1 MTFNDEHI
9 GATNMSVATVFETVS
24 PSSGNSSEW
33 PSIAAAFGEWTP
45 QAVIFDWDG
54 LLMNTEASWSLAKR
68 RVFARRGLD
77 MGSEHVEM
85 TYGLYPGR
93 SAEVL
98 APYLSEQPSV
108 IAEELVQFA
117 LQNISKGIRPMEG
130 APAALELAS
139 TRAKIA
145 VASNSPRIVLDAGLR
160 RSGFNPLVSTTVA
173 ADEVDAPKPQ
183 PDVYNA
189 ARIALGAAEVDTLV
203 FEDSATGI
211 TAARAAGLRVI
222 AISSRSALP
231 LIEDG
236 HSFGAHLQFTSF
248 SDPQLQTWMQSWRK
262 QL

>member
-1 MTFNDEHI
+1 MT
-9 GATNMSVATVFETVS
+9 ATTA
-24 PSSGNSSEW
+24 SEPVNPTQEDTRQW
-33 PSIAAAFGEWTP
+33 PALAAAFGHWKPE
-45 QAVIFDWDG
+45 AVVFDWDG

-68 RVFARRGLD
+68 RVFARRGLT

-98 APYLSEQPSV
+98 APFLSAEPSV

-117 LQNISKGIRPMEG
+117 LQNISKGVNAMAG
-130 APAALELAS
+130 AETALELAAA
-139 TRAKIA
+139 RAKIA
-145 VASNSPRIVLDAGLR
+145 VASNSPRVVLDAGLR
-160 RSGFNPLVSTTVA
+160 RSGFNRFFSATVA
-173 ADEVDAPKPQ
+173 ADEVDAPKPR

-189 ARIALGAAEVDTLV
+189 ARRVLSAAAVNTLV

-222 AISSRSALP
+222 AVSARNQLP

-236 HSFGAHLQFTSF
+236 HTFGAHLQFSSF
-248 SDPQLQTWMQSWRK
+248 TDPQLQAWIRSWHTNP
-262 QL
+262 